1 LLRENSEVLR
11 LYALAGERESLG
23 GQSTRI
29 GGPQVLLEP
38 NTAQM
43 VAVILHELATNAV
56 KYGALAAAG
65 SRIEVNWSH
74 SGDGWL
80 ALCWI
85 ERGGS
90 PVESPADQ
98 GFGHRVIER
107 MIGQLK
113 GKSNFDWCPEGLACE
128 IAFRT

>member
-1 LLRENSEVLR
+1 MCSSDLIGAELST
-11 LYALAGERESLG
+11 LATQELSPYRRDNEARV
-23 GQSTRI
+23 RI
-29 GGPQVLLEP
+29 DGPQVLLEP

-65 SRIEVNWSH
+65 GRIEVNWSH

-85 ERGGS
+85 ERGGP
-90 PVESPADQ
+90 PVESPRAP
-98 GFGHRVIER
+98 GLRPPRHRTHDRPTER
-107 MIGQLK
+107 QIQL
-113 GKSNFDWCPEGLACE
+113 
-128 IAFRT
+128 